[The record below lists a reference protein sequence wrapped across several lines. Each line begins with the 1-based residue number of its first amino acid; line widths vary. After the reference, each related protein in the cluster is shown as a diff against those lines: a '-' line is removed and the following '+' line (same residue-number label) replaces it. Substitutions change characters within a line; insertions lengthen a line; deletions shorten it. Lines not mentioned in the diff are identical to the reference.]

1 MDNNI
6 RINQYDSM
14 SSTGPETLSPGSP
27 ALPSMQFTSPMP
39 RPIPATGLD
48 IANSQIAPSPDA
60 LAADVV
66 TQDPIVAAYNHYTA
80 DQLAVIESIAMEASS
95 MFCVGATFTSSGELR
110 DSVRKFAHK
119 KGFSVT
125 SSGTRFSCSR
135 CAAAPSYITRR
146 LKKQQLNRS
155 SQSWQLGR
163 ESQGF
168 GLQAIPGFLD
178 GSIPS
183 VPGVAAGDDD
193 ASMRYCGYGDDDVSV
208 GEEEVSVGERA
219 CGVVGEEASHRED
232 AATSQEVTVLSR
244 AGTVSYRGA
253 QSGKYDLREL
263 YHIFQDL
270 ANCIHKV
277 RDNTTKDLLVGTAL
291 KLKDVAV
298 GNVEQVYSQ
307 PILDTLHSY
316 LHLFGRT
323 MAPQDMFAQVSRGIS
338 HREED
343 GENQYEPEATATL
356 KRSKPPGANG
366 GHRIVQCSKIS
377 EARATL
383 IGHNHVAEFAAGL
396 GDPMLCLVEEPF
408 GSMRET
414 IKKWMQSGRNIPV
427 EAVHVVVRRCFY
439 SATRQDSSRNVVE
452 VFVWGKGGTPVKEHC
467 PAYYPVNKVVQ
478 WILTNCTA
486 RRRKKHILSC
496 LQKPDQEIS
505 QHLYDYGTSP

>member
-110 DSVRKFAHK
+110 DS
-119 KGFSVT
+119 
-125 SSGTRFSCSR
+125 
-135 CAAAPSYITRR
+135 
-146 LKKQQLNRS
+146 
-155 SQSWQLGR
+155 
-163 ESQGF
+163 
-168 GLQAIPGFLD
+168 
-178 GSIPS
+178 
-183 VPGVAAGDDD
+183 
-193 ASMRYCGYGDDDVSV
+193 
-208 GEEEVSVGERA
+208 
-219 CGVVGEEASHRED
+219 
-232 AATSQEVTVLSR
+232 
-244 AGTVSYRGA
+244 
-253 QSGKYDLREL
+253 
-263 YHIFQDL
+263 DL

-366 GHRIVQCSKIS
+366 GRRYRSRNERTMDQMKESSKRAALCSICLQPGHRIVQCSKIS

-383 IGHNHVAEFAAGL
+383 IGHNHVAEFAA
-396 GDPMLCLVEEPF
+396 
-408 GSMRET
+408 
-414 IKKWMQSGRNIPV
+414 
-427 EAVHVVVRRCFY
+427 
-439 SATRQDSSRNVVE
+439 
-452 VFVWGKGGTPVKEHC
+452 PVKEHC

>member
-1 MDNNI
+1 
-6 RINQYDSM
+6 M
-14 SSTGPETLSPGSP
+14 SPE
-27 ALPSMQFTSPMP
+27 
-39 RPIPATGLD
+39 
-48 IANSQIAPSPDA
+48 
-60 LAADVV
+60 
-66 TQDPIVAAYNHYTA
+66 
-80 DQLAVIESIAMEASS
+80 E
-95 MFCVGATFTSSGELR
+95 
-110 DSVRKFAHK
+110 
-119 KGFSVT
+119 
-125 SSGTRFSCSR
+125 
-135 CAAAPSYITRR
+135 
-146 LKKQQLNRS
+146 
-155 SQSWQLGR
+155 
-163 ESQGF
+163 
-168 GLQAIPGFLD
+168 
-178 GSIPS
+178 
-183 VPGVAAGDDD
+183 DDD

-244 AGTVSYRGA
+244 ADTVSYRGA

-343 GENQYEPEATATL
+343 GENEYEPEATVTL

-366 GHRIVQCSKIS
+366 GRRYRSRNERTMDQMKESSKRAALCSICLQPGHRIVQCSKIS

-414 IKKWMQSGRNIPV
+414 IKKWVQSGCNIPV
-427 EAVHVVVRRCFY
+427 EAVHVVVRKCFY

-478 WILTNCTA
+478 WILGNCNA

-496 LQKPDQEIS
+496 LQKPVQEIL